1 MGDIKL
7 TAEVLAFTAI
17 FSVLLMFFLFYYTAK
32 KKILLDLL
40 IKPLFPSGSVGSLN
54 FISYKLTGIL
64 FTGIIPFILFILILK
79 TEPSRIGLVIG
90 STFHF
95 WYLLI
100 LLVLVTAL
108 LSFNLSKGKNV
119 QERSPELKIMD
130 WFPRHI
136 VLSVS
141 SWVLYILGYEF
152 LFRGI
157 LWFLCSEAFGFWPA
171 LFINLLLYFLV
182 HLPQG
187 KFMAIGA
194 LPVGIVLCL
203 LSQVTGSFIPAFLIH
218 SLIAVLTDLF
228 SLYHNPEVHLHL
240 SDTDK

>member
-1 MGDIKL
+1 
-7 TAEVLAFTAI
+7 
-17 FSVLLMFFLFYYTAK
+17 MFFFFFYATK
-32 KKILLDLL
+32 KKIFLNRI
-40 IKPLFPSGSVGSLN
+40 IKPLFKSGSAGVN
-54 FISYKLTGIL
+54 EFISYKLTGIL
-64 FTGIIPFILFILILK
+64 FIGIIPFIFFLLILR

-90 STFHF
+90 RTFHF

-100 LLVLVTAL
+100 LMMIVTAI
-108 LSFNLSKGKNV
+108 LSFNLSKGRNI
-119 QERSPELKIMD
+119 QERSPELKITD

-141 SWVLYILGYEF
+141 LWVVYILGYEF
-152 LFRGI
+152 LFRGV
-157 LWFLCSEAFGFWPA
+157 LWFLCYEAFGFWPA
-171 LFINLLLYFLV
+171 LVINLFLYFLV

-203 LSQVTGSFIPAFLIH
+203 LSQLTGSFIAAFLIH

-228 SLYHNPEVHLHL
+228 SLYHNHEFSLHL
-240 SDTDK
+240 SDTGK

>member
-1 MGDIKL
+1 
-7 TAEVLAFTAI
+7 
-17 FSVLLMFFLFYYTAK
+17 MFFFFFYATK
-32 KKILLDLL
+32 KKIFLNRI
-40 IKPLFPSGSVGSLN
+40 IKPLFKSGSAGVIE

-64 FTGIIPFILFILILK
+64 FIGIIPFIFFLLILR

-90 STFHF
+90 RTFHF

-100 LLVLVTAL
+100 LMMIVTAI
-108 LSFNLSKGKNV
+108 LSFNLSKGRNI
-119 QERSPELKIMD
+119 QERSPELKIID

-141 SWVLYILGYEF
+141 LWVVYILGYEF
-152 LFRGI
+152 LFRGV
-157 LWFLCSEAFGFWPA
+157 LWFLCYEAFGFWPA
-171 LFINLLLYFLV
+171 LVINLFLYFLV

-203 LSQVTGSFIPAFLIH
+203 LSQLTGSFIAAFLIH

-228 SLYHNPEVHLHL
+228 SLYHNHEFSLHL
-240 SDTDK
+240 SDTGK

>member
-1 MGDIKL
+1 M
-7 TAEVLAFTAI
+7 AI
-17 FSVLLMFFLFYYTAK
+17 SSVLLMFFFFYYTAK
-32 KKILLDLL
+32 KKILLNLL
-40 IKPLFPSGSVGSLN
+40 IKPLCPSGSDGSLQ

-64 FTGIIPFILFILILK
+64 FTGIIPFIIFVLIFK

-90 STFHF
+90 RTLHF

-100 LLVLVTAL
+100 LLILVTAVV
-108 LSFNLSKGKNV
+108 SFNLSKGRSV
-119 QERSPELKIMD
+119 QQRSPELKLSD

-141 SWVLYILGYEF
+141 GWVIYILGYEF
-152 LFRGI
+152 LFRGV
-157 LWFLCSEAFGFWPA
+157 LWFLCFEAFGFLPA
-171 LFINLLLYFLV
+171 LVINLLLYFLV

-187 KFMAIGA
+187 KFMAAGV

-203 LSQVTGSFIPAFLIH
+203 LSQLTGSFIPAFLIH

-228 SLYHNPEVHLHL
+228 SLYHNQEVHLHL
-240 SDTDK
+240 SDTE